1 MVIIPLS
8 FSTGR
13 FRRVLFSALR
23 MEAAGSSKQTKIS
36 SRLYGVILQRIW
48 LLYTLPSMQLSIS
61 FTLLV
66 YFYNKEKSEHQLKLH
81 TDGKGVQKLVLQSAK
96 GRCNCDIRGESN
108 LHVWWIWTTGMYP
121 SKSALASEYYTE
133 FVCRSQTGGRSVTQ

>member
-1 MVIIPLS
+1 
-8 FSTGR
+8 
-13 FRRVLFSALR
+13 
-23 MEAAGSSKQTKIS
+23 
-36 SRLYGVILQRIW
+36 
-48 LLYTLPSMQLSIS
+48 LYTLPSMQLSIS

-133 FVCRSQTGGRSVTQ
+133 FVCRSKTGGRSVTQENTREVSSLTRDRLDRAAIVIRCSHKYIYK